1 MKTVFF
7 FDASNIENDT
17 EHAFVSLTNLD
28 SLMMF
33 TASNGVQVTQ

>member
-1 MKTVFF
+1 METVFF

-28 SLMMF
+28 SLMTF
-33 TASNGVQVTQ
+33 TVSNVVQVTQ